1 MKMDALTDI
10 TAIFRKHLTPG
21 AYDVF
26 LFGSRVT
33 GEASRFSDYDI
44 GIRGKSPIPPLVKAQ
59 IEEALEESDI
69 PYSVEVVDF
78 FFLPERFT
86 NVALQRT
93 QKLSV

>member
-1 MKMDALTDI
+1 MDALMDI

-21 AYDVF
+21 EYDVF

-44 GIRGKSPIPPLVKAQ
+44 DIRRKNPLPPLVKAQ

-69 PYSVEVVDF
+69 PF
-78 FFLPERFT
+78 KH
-86 NVALQRT
+86 VALQHI